1 MKNKFILILFWV
13 FLITPSIQKI
23 LAKRFKKMTPKARRL
38 SGEEEA
44 LNEAEPIEEQ
54 TEKKDDKD
62 DAPDIIKSLEH
73 RAYSINDKIDHLLFH
88 HNHDLTGKQAQ
99 FTPYGVHFLPK
110 YKGNDS
116 IDQKLKMVDYM
127 HTMGGYAPGAG
138 FMTPYLFSHSPNANT
153 NNSPVP
159 TD

>member
-1 MKNKFILILFWV
+1 MKIKLIHIFLLY
-13 FLITPSIQKI
+13 LITPT
-23 LAKRFKKMTPKARRL
+23 TPNLL
-38 SGEEEA
+38 SKHSPRHLTDNAFDEAEPDKDEKEEDGEEE
-44 LNEAEPIEEQ
+44 E
-54 TEKKDDKD
+54 
-62 DAPDIIKSLEH
+62 PDILESLYH
-73 RAYSINDKIDHLLFH
+73 RAFSINDKIDHLLFH

-138 FMTPYLFSHSPNANT
+138 FMTPYLFSHDAKGGQSTAEQNA
-153 NNSPVP
+153 PKP
-159 TD
+159 PM